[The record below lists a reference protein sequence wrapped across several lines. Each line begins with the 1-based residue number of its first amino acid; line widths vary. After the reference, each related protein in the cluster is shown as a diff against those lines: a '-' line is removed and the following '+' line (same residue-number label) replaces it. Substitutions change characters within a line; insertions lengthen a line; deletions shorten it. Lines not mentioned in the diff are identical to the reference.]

1 MRSRLGGSPSKSDA
15 QDIISGSR
23 VSKYSVWVQ
32 LAIMGYAKLRRSSFC
47 SVVRLE
53 LAQPASLLRT
63 VFGMTPLLR
72 SHHPTTFRR
81 IKVEA
86 KEVVEK
92 TVREIVCLCRL
103 YNSESIKSLVSSCWG
118 FESQRVSKV
127 HPNPHH
133 RLAAC
138 RTLSPQPKTL
148 NPEPQALNEA
158 GSGPASE
165 WRCKRRLGEE
175 SVEWSAKHPGAYQ
188 RVSKDL

>member
-1 MRSRLGGSPSKSDA
+1 
-15 QDIISGSR
+15 
-23 VSKYSVWVQ
+23 
-32 LAIMGYAKLRRSSFC
+32 MGYAKLRRSSFC

-138 RTLSPQPKTL
+138 RTLSPQPRKLSKPFMLRTGSYEAL
-148 NPEPQALNEA
+148 NGLASRSHHSANPRCLQCPWRCWQLPLKPQACA
-158 GSGPASE
+158 
-165 WRCKRRLGEE
+165 
-175 SVEWSAKHPGAYQ
+175 V
-188 RVSKDL
+188 V